1 LASIGQNGERI
12 SVMRNRS
19 APSAPLVPM
28 LVYDDVNSVIDWLC
42 DSCGFK
48 ERVRVQRPDG
58 RVTHAQLEFAG
69 GAVMLGS
76 AGADYRPPRSS
87 EVSHGVLVHVDDVN
101 AHFDRVRNS
110 GARIVTEPAD
120 MPFGERQYTVEDSGG
135 HRWTFSESIAD
146 VPPEEWG
153 GRTR

>member
-1 LASIGQNGERI
+1 
-12 SVMRNRS
+12 
-19 APSAPLVPM
+19 M
-28 LVYDDVNSVIDWLC
+28 LVYEDVNKAVEWLC
-42 DSCGFK
+42 GCCGFT
-48 ERVRVQRPDG
+48 ERVRVQRADG
-58 RVTHAQLEFAG
+58 RVMHAQLEFAG

-76 AGADYRPPRSS
+76 AGAEYKPPQST

-101 AHFDRVRNS
+101 GHFERVRAS
-110 GARIVTEPAD
+110 GVDIVREPAD

-146 VPPEEWG
+146 VAPEAWG